1 MLARSLGFF
10 KPANT
15 ILVPCTRGSTTQ
27 PTSVSVLVAAGMAA
41 AAAAAAVAAMA
52 TYGDVLLGVDEVR
65 VKHVGGPHDAGALV
79 GGGEGEAGGGAGGT
93 ADQAV
98 QVGAL
103 LVGAAL
109 LDSVALRAL
118 GLEDLGTLWHCGSID
133 THTHPHTHASVG
145 SAHAE
150 ATQHGQPNTAQTNT
164 SGFAHAPSWQT

>member
-79 GGGEGEAGGGAGGT
+79 GGGEGEASGGASGT

-133 THTHPHTHASVG
+133 THTHESVG
-145 SAHAE
+145 SAHE
-150 ATQHGQPNTAQTNT
+150 ATQHRQPNTAQTNT
-164 SGFAHAPSWQT
+164 SGFANAPSWQT